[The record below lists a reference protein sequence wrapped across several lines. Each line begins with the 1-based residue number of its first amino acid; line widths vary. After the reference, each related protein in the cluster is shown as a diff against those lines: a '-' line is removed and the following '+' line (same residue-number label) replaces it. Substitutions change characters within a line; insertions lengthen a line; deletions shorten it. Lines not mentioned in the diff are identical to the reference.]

1 VVQSGKATLLE
12 LREKYSLEEMY
23 NMWELNYT
31 QKYNEW
37 VAAERR
43 RREAEMRRRWTVCH
57 SV

>member
-1 VVQSGKATLLE
+1 MAQVVQSGKATLLE
-12 LREKYSLEEMY
+12 LRERYSLEEMY

-43 RREAEMRRRWTVCH
+43 RREAEMRRR
-57 SV
+57 